1 MTSTELTAPLAPMLA
16 KAAGTIPEPTK
27 GREYLYEP
35 KWDGFRCLLF
45 VGDDVEISGRSES
58 LTRYFPEVV
67 DAVRARLPSPLV
79 LDGELVVARGAALDF
94 EVLSQRIHPAASRVQ
109 MLAEQTP
116 AWFLAFDLL
125 EDADGVHTG
134 EPFGERRRRLER
146 AASGWRSPFFLTP
159 ATDDPAEARRWFESF
174 EGAGLDGVVAKPLD
188 EPYQPGKRALTKVK
202 HLRTA
207 DCVVAG
213 YRVHSSG
220 EGVGS
225 LLLGVHDD
233 SGHLHHIGVVGAF
246 TAAVRRAM
254 VDELAPLVTDL
265 AEHPWEPARADAAGV
280 RRPGSINR
288 WNAKKDM
295 SFVALRP
302 VLVAEVAYDQLQG
315 DRFRHNPR
323 FVRWRPD
330 RTPESCT
337 FEQFDR
343 PVSYDVSE
351 VLREGTVR

>member
-1 MTSTELTAPLAPMLA
+1 MTATALQAPVAPMLA
-16 KAAGTIPEPTK
+16 KAAGTIPAPTP

-67 DAVRARLPSPLV
+67 DAVRAQLPSPLV
-79 LDGELVVARGAALDF
+79 LDGELVVARGAVLDF

-109 MLAEQTP
+109 LLAEQTP

-125 EDADGVHTG
+125 EDADGVHTA
-134 EPFGERRRRLER
+134 EPFAERRRRLE
-146 AASGWRSPFFLTP
+146 AASRQWQSPFFLTP
-159 ATDDPAEARRWFESF
+159 ATADAAEAQRWFETF

-213 YRVHSSG
+213 YRLHTSG

-225 LLLGVHDD
+225 LLLGVNDD
-233 SGHLHHIGVVGAF
+233 QGNLHHIGVVGSF
-246 TAAVRRAM
+246 TAALRTAM
-254 VDELAPLVTDL
+254 VAELAPLVTDL
-265 AEHPWEPARADAAGV
+265 DDHPWKPERADAAGV
-280 RRPGSINR
+280 RRPGTVNR

-295 SFVALRP
+295 SFVPLRP

-337 FEQFDR
+337 FDQFDR
-343 PVSYDVSE
+343 PVSYDVGE
-351 VLREGTVR
+351 VLREGTVG